1 MKHQEIMELIDH
13 FAGSGLQSMKLAQ
26 EGVSLEIHRGTAAA
40 KPEVRSA
47 EIMPVPEEAPEA
59 VDAITAP
66 LAGIFYAAPAPDQ
79 PPFVTAG
86 ARVKKGQTVCLLE
99 AMKMMSEIP
108 APCDCVI
115 DEVLKTNGELA
126 AFGEPLFQY
135 RPC

>member
-26 EGVSLEIHRGTAAA
+26 EGVSLALHRGAAAA

-79 PPFVTAG
+79 PPFVTVG

-99 AMKMMSEIP
+99 AMKMMSEVP
-108 APCDCVI
+108 APADCI
-115 DEVLKTNGELA
+115 IEEVLVKDGELVGFDA
-126 AFGEPLFQY
+126 PMFRIREV
-135 RPC
+135 

>member
-26 EGVSLEIHRGTAAA
+26 EGVSLELHRGAAAA

-59 VDAITAP
+59 VDTITAP
-66 LAGIFYAAPAPDQ
+66 LAGIFLRGPAPDQ

-86 ARVKKGQTVCLLE
+86 ARVKR
-99 AMKMMSEIP
+99 
-108 APCDCVI
+108 D
-115 DEVLKTNGELA
+115 
-126 AFGEPLFQY
+126 
-135 RPC
+135 RPCVCWRP